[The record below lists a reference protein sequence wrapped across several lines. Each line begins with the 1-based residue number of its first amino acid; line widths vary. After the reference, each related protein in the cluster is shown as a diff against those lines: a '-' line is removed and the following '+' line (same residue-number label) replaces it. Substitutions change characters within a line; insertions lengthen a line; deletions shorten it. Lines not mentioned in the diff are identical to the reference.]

1 MDELSKCGS
10 GILEA
15 LNTRV
20 YGNATNTLVLSHGFG
35 VDQTVWQFI
44 IPVLAC
50 YFKVV
55 VYDLVFSPNVSPKLY
70 DPKRYSHNFSA
81 YAEDLICILD
91 QLHVKE
97 TVFIGHSMSAMIGC
111 IAATKRPQLFQHL
124 ILLNGSPRYLDAQH
138 YEGGFREQDLNAILT
153 NLQRN
158 FSAWAHDLAP
168 SAIGVN
174 NSEAIAK
181 FEGTLA
187 KMKPEIALDVA
198 KTVFLGDNRHF
209 LQHVRM
215 RSTIIQPEKDIF
227 VPLSVPRYM
236 KKKLHAQLIILGIS
250 GHFPQLTAY
259 ALLLRVIKNL
269 LILNSN

>member
-124 ILLNGSPRYLDAQH
+124 ILLNGSPRYTHKSCLLSTH
-138 YEGGFREQDLNAILT
+138 FFFSFFGF
-153 NLQRN
+153 
-158 FSAWAHDLAP
+158 
-168 SAIGVN
+168 
-174 NSEAIAK
+174 
-181 FEGTLA
+181 
-187 KMKPEIALDVA
+187 
-198 KTVFLGDNRHF
+198 VFL
-209 LQHVRM
+209 
-215 RSTIIQPEKDIF
+215 T
-227 VPLSVPRYM
+227 
-236 KKKLHAQLIILGIS
+236 
-250 GHFPQLTAY
+250 
-259 ALLLRVIKNL
+259 IKNDSSATCS
-269 LILNSN
+269 IG